1 MSAPCL
7 LLVHGWGCDAAIW
20 DGLRS
25 ALDEFDVLAVER
37 GYLGACPAWPTVPA
51 GAVAVGHSAGLLDLL
66 ADLPSG
72 CAGVVAINGFTRFAE
87 AVDFPAGTPRRVLDR
102 MARRMAVDP
111 DGTLR
116 AFRDR
121 CGLPPLPE
129 PPRGPLFP
137 PLPGRAARHD
147 RLRDG
152 LAGLATQDRRAE
164 ARGLRLLALAAAADP
179 IATPAMTRACFA
191 EADTRWHPGDSHVL
205 PLADPSWCAGQLRRF
220 AS

>member
-7 LLVHGWGCDAAIW
+7 LLVHGWGCDATIW
-20 DGLRS
+20 DRLRA
-25 ALDEFDVLAVER
+25 ALDGFETLVVEC
-37 GYLGACPAWPTVPA
+37 GHLGACPAWPMVPA
-51 GAVAVGHSAGLLDLL
+51 GTIAVGHSAGLLDLL

-72 CAGVVAINGFTRFAE
+72 CAGVVAVNGFTRFAE
-87 AVDFPAGTPRRVLDR
+87 AADFPAGTPRRVLER

-111 DGTLR
+111 DGTMR

-129 PPRGPLFP
+129 P
-137 PLPGRAARHD
+137 LPGGAARHD

-191 EADTRWHPGDSHVL
+191 EADTAWHPGDSHVL
-205 PLADPSWCAGQLRRF
+205 PLSDPSWCAGQLRRF